1 MTNNPFKKYQK
12 YLLYQKK
19 KLYLQKKKRKTKM
32 KRKKFFQ
39 KSGNKIKQP
48 KDTINK

>member
-12 YLLYQKK
+12 YLLY
-19 KLYLQKKKRKTKM
+19 QKKKRKTKM

-48 KDTINK
+48 KDNKTND